1 MSAEAGGVQSGGPPF
16 SISFSGSGFMVV
28 YQFGATQCLLDLAPE
43 VIRAAPKVYGAS
55 AGSLAAAAVVCGA
68 NMERLRDEIVAAAL
82 QLRRHFLGP
91 LHPSFSLF
99 KVLKSC
105 LLRSLPENAHELA
118 TGRLHVSMTRLADG
132 KNILVSD
139 FQSREDLVQ
148 ALLCSCFVP
157 VYCGLV
163 PPSFRGQA
171 LKQMYYRGYQ
181 DAIVFLQRH
190 DLMAPQSPAESRS
203 LSVASLRCSD
213 GTALPAMQS
222 SLQREGG
229 DSNTTPTCADDS
241 SDESEELDW
250 TLSSMEQTLYHSL
263 PAWVQGAL
271 LCNIVGKLGLLGF
284 LSSFLPARLAS
295 YILLPYTLPVFLTY
309 SLSQRVLRW
318 LVALPEEMF
327 WFWQEMKHFTHFMRN
342 VFIQSVQQQ
351 LLQSLVSRLS
361 LSPVLS
367 LLSPPFEEDS
377 AGIPTLRRR
386 STLCLHLSGSSS
398 LDLQA
403 LDLHGASSDALAFSF
418 KLDLQ
423 LEVEQKPGRP
433 ALNRGSSLPWGGAL
447 PLGFR
452 ARSLPEITF
461 LDVEEVEDSTEETL
475 PQQRCISQTRK
486 KSSIQW
492 SPEPVTSEDNCEE
505 DTRETLPEQL
515 CISQTCKR
523 SSIHWSLDPVT
534 SEDNCEEDTRETLPE
549 QLCISQTRK
558 RSSIHWSPEPVT
570 SEDNCEE
577 DTRETLP
584 QQLCISQ
591 TRKRS
596 SIHWSPEP
604 VTSEDNCEEDTRET
618 LPELLCV
625 SQTRKRSSIHWSPD
639 PVTSE
644 DNCEG
649 DTQI

>member
-82 QLRRHFLGP
+82 QVRRHFLGP

-132 KNILVSD
+132 ENILVSD

-163 PPSFRGQA
+163 PPSFRGQRYIDGGFTNMQPSQEACLTVTVSPFAGEMDICPQDPTLSSYNLAVSGTNFQLTLQNCTRMADALFPPTGKA

-181 DAIVFLQRH
+181 DAIVFLQKH
-190 DLMAPQSPAESRS
+190 DLMAPQSPAESCS
-203 LSVASLRCSD
+203 HSAASLHCSG

-250 TLSSMEQTLYHSL
+250 TLGSMEQTLYHSL

-377 AGIPTLRRR
+377 AGIPTLRRH
-386 STLCLHLSGSSS
+386 STLRLHLSGSSS

-403 LDLHGASSDALAFSF
+403 LDLHGASNDVLAFAF

-423 LEVEQKPGRP
+423 LEVEQKPDRP
-433 ALNRGSSLPWGGAL
+433 TLNRGSSLPWGGAL

-461 LDVEEVEDSTEETL
+461 LDVEDSTE
-475 PQQRCISQTRK
+475 
-486 KSSIQW
+486 
-492 SPEPVTSEDNCEE
+492 
-505 DTRETLPEQL
+505 
-515 CISQTCKR
+515 
-523 SSIHWSLDPVT
+523 
-534 SEDNCEEDTRETLPE
+534 
-549 QLCISQTRK
+549 
-558 RSSIHWSPEPVT
+558 
-570 SEDNCEE
+570 
-577 DTRETLP
+577 ETLP

-604 VTSEDNCEEDTRET
+604 VTSEDNCEGDTRET
-618 LPELLCV
+618 LPELLCI
-625 SQTRKRSSIHWSPD
+625 SQTRKRSSIHWSPE

-649 DTQI
+649 DTRETLPELLCNSQTRKRSSIHWSPEPVTSEDNCEELTQI